1 MGKTVLIVEDNPDA
15 LDLLGMYFEAHGF
28 NVKSARDG
36 KEGWQALLEERPA
49 AVLSDYL
56 MPNMDGVEL
65 CERIRADQRYAD
77 IPFILMT
84 GTPHLPTSSCQDML
98 VTKPLKLEPLVE
110 FIRNAP
116 DEKSPDKS

>member
-28 NVKSARDG
+28 IVKSARDG
-36 KEGWQALLEERPA
+36 VEGWQAVTSERPS

-56 MPNMDGVEL
+56 MPNMDGITL
-65 CERIRADQRYAD
+65 CEKIRADKRYAD

-84 GTPHLPTSSCQDML
+84 GTPHLPTSTCQDML
-98 VTKPLKLEPLVE
+98 VTKPLRLEPLVE
-110 FIRNAP
+110 YFRNVP
-116 DEKSPDKS
+116 D